1 MLAYNRRHDYFTML
15 VFPLWIN
22 RAKTYFVSYIGNQAT
37 EPKIYLEMN
46 EQNLTVSWK
55 LSSKVSDST
64 KQYVVQYK
72 ECLPGSGFDW
82 IKVDSK
88 QTTVV
93 FKG

>member
-1 MLAYNRRHDYFTML
+1 ML

-22 RAKTYFVSYIGNQAT
+22 KAKTYFVSCLGKEAT

-46 EQNLTVSWK
+46 EKNLTVSWNP
-55 LSSKVSDST
+55 SSKVSDSI

-72 ECLPGSGFDW
+72 ECLPGSGSDW
-82 IKVDSK
+82 IKVDNK
-88 QTTVV
+88 QTRVF